1 MLLEQVR
8 LGLQQALAIRISA
21 GPAADAAQQTWQ
33 LGTSARFSVVA
44 LPLVAESAWTGAL
57 DRLAQSGLPLLVVAE
72 RISQQARTRLRERGI
87 CYADAAGNAWLRHA
101 AGLLVALR
109 GYQQASAVVASTT
122 ATAPPPTRL
131 NVAGMRLVFQL
142 LLTPELVACSV
153 RDIAKA
159 TRFSPSVVVRTLA
172 YLAAYDLWS
181 AEPQRWEALRPAIID
196 HWTQYYA
203 STLRNRLNPQR
214 YRWLTLAPPA
224 WPYRLPAGCAWSG
237 EAAAQLLLDA
247 VGTPPPVVTIYSTMP
262 RAQLAHHLQLV
273 PCQRGPVELLNPYFS
288 LLTLDPEQCAP
299 PLVVYADLLASAVPR
314 TTTLAQQ
321 LRQAGR
327 W

>member
-21 GPAADAAQQTWQ
+21 GPATDAAQQTWQ
-33 LGTSARFSVVA
+33 LGADARFSVVA
-44 LPLVAESAWTGAL
+44 LPLVAETAWTGAL
-57 DRLAQSGLPLLVVAE
+57 DRLAQSGLPLLVVTE
-72 RISQQARTRLRERGI
+72 RISQQARTHLRERGI

-109 GYQQASAVVASTT
+109 GYQQTSAAVPPA
-122 ATAPPPTRL
+122 ATSLPTRL

-142 LLTPELVACSV
+142 LLTPALVACPV
-153 RDIAKA
+153 REIAKA

-172 YLAAYDLWS
+172 YLAGHGLWS
-181 AEPQRWEALRPAIID
+181 ADTGHWEALRPAVID
-196 HWTQYYA
+196 HWVEHYA
-203 STLRNRLNPQR
+203 GTLRNRLNPQR

-224 WPYRLPAGCAWSG
+224 WPYELPVGCVWSG
-237 EAAAQLLLDA
+237 EAAAQLLLHA
-247 VGTPPPVVTIYSTMP
+247 VAAPPPVVTIYSTMP
-262 RAQLAHHLQLV
+262 RTQLAQYLQLV

-288 LLTLDPEQCAP
+288 LLALGSEQCAP
-299 PLVVYADLLASAVPR
+299 PLVVYADLLAGALPR
-314 TTTLAQQ
+314 TTALAQQ